1 MSRPQED
8 GIIRYGDHV
17 SLKHVM
23 TGRFL
28 TSVPEN
34 YESGSYQQKTF
45 AGEWESSEESTWI
58 VIPPV
63 ETEEERGY
71 EVGWDDLVRLKHVP
85 TRANLHSHEIPSPVS
100 QQQEVSC
107 FGSDNETDENDV
119 WRVIKFYEDSD
130 EYDNFWRVDQAFTLK
145 HEQTGFVL
153 HSHDFTIEDNRNEI
167 TVYPEGD
174 DENNKWIVAE

>member
-8 GIIRYGDHV
+8 GIVRYGDHV

-28 TSVPEN
+28 TSEEDF
-34 YESGSYQQKTF
+34 YEGGSGQQKIF
-45 AGEWESSEESTWI
+45 AGGWEAQESSTWI
-58 VIPPV
+58 VIPPI

-85 TRANLHSHEIPSPVS
+85 TRANLHSHEIPSPVTE
-100 QQQEVSC
+100 QQEVSC
-107 FGSDNETDENDV
+107 FGNDGESDNNDL
-119 WRVIKFYEDSD
+119 WRVKKFYEDGED
-130 EYDNFWRVDQAFTLK
+130 YDDFWRVDQPFVLQ
-145 HEQTGFVL
+145 HVETGNVL
-153 HSHDFTIEDNRNEI
+153 HSHEHAFGEDSNEV
-167 TVYPEGD
+167 TAYPEGD